1 MLKKLYEEEVT
12 QVYEYYK
19 ERCENGRIT
28 LDGNLSQRQ
37 KAYYS
42 KMLREFE
49 MVKHRVAK
57 IILILDRLN
66 LFIDK
71 ADEMRKLPKAC
82 MSFEPNWL
90 NGLTEDERKNLEAVE
105 KLVQQEMGEKLAQA
119 AGKFN
124 EGYDFLDY
132 PQVYQDAQEIIW
144 THFSYYLAVKK
155 RYWEYGKADKQLPA
169 VT

>member
-1 MLKKLYEEEVT
+1 MRT
-12 QVYEYYK
+12 YEYYR
-19 ERCENGRIT
+19 ERCENGRVT
-28 LDGNLSQRQ
+28 LGGNLNQRQ

-49 MVKHRVAK
+49 MVEHRVAK

-66 LFIDK
+66 LFIDR
-71 ADEMRKLPKAC
+71 AEEMRKLPKAC
-82 MSFEPNWL
+82 MSFEPDWL
-90 NGLTEDERKNLEAVE
+90 NGLTGDERKNLEAVE
-105 KLVQQEMGEKLAQA
+105 KLVRQEMGEKLVQT
-119 AGKFN
+119 AGKFD
-124 EGYDFLDY
+124 GDYDFLDY

-155 RYWEYGKADKQLPA
+155 RYWEYRKADKQLSA